1 MQDRRI
7 EDCMAAPAREDGM
20 SESQFGREDARGNWV
35 PDRPIS
41 YGPAFAWPP
50 KPKALVKWFF
60 GFPGYL
66 LPWNIPYALLAIF
79 IWVYLT
85 PPLEHFQTLSLSWFA
100 VILVRNIVLAILVYG
115 AWHMWLYVWRKQDTE
130 YKYNRK
136 WPDENAERFTFNNQT
151 KDNMFWTL
159 ASGVPIWTC
168 YEVLLL
174 WAYANGHA
182 TLVNPSENP
191 LSFMALF
198 FLVPFV
204 HEVGFY
210 FAHRFLHWPPLYRIA
225 HQLHHRNTNPGP
237 WSGLSM
243 HPIEHVIYFSS
254 ILIFFLV
261 PAHPIHMINLASRL
275 GVAPAQGHTGF
286 DRLVIG
292 EDASMDASYYAHYLH
307 HKYFEVNY
315 ADGMVPL
322 DKWFGSFHDGTPEA
336 HEAMK
341 ARRRRS
347 GV

>member
-1 MQDRRI
+1 
-7 EDCMAAPAREDGM
+7 M

-50 KPKALVKWFF
+50 QPKALVKWFF

-85 PPLEHFQTLSLSWFA
+85 PPLEHFQTMSLSWFA
-100 VILVRNIVLAILVYG
+100 VILARNIVLAILVYG
-115 AWHMWLYVWRKQDTE
+115 AWHMWLYVWRKQDTK

-182 TLVNPSENP
+182 TMVNPSENP
-191 LSFMALF
+191 L
-198 FLVPFV
+198 
-204 HEVGFY
+204 
-210 FAHRFLHWPPLYRIA
+210 
-225 HQLHHRNTNPGP
+225 
-237 WSGLSM
+237 
-243 HPIEHVIYFSS
+243 
-254 ILIFFLV
+254 
-261 PAHPIHMINLASRL
+261 
-275 GVAPAQGHTGF
+275 
-286 DRLVIG
+286 
-292 EDASMDASYYAHYLH
+292 
-307 HKYFEVNY
+307 
-315 ADGMVPL
+315 
-322 DKWFGSFHDGTPEA
+322 
-336 HEAMK
+336 
-341 ARRRRS
+341 
-347 GV
+347 

>member
-1 MQDRRI
+1 
-7 EDCMAAPAREDGM
+7 MAAPSREDSM

-50 KPKALVKWFF
+50 QPKALVKWFF

-100 VILVRNIVLAILVYG
+100 VILARNIVLAILVYG

-182 TLVNPSENP
+182 TMVNPSENP

-210 FAHRFLHWPPLYRIA
+210 FAHRFLHRPPLYRIA

-243 HPIEHVIYFSS
+243 HPLAHVIYFSS
-254 ILIFFLV
+254 VLIFFFV

-286 DRLVIG
+286 DRLVVG

-322 DKWFGSFHDGTPEA
+322 DKGFGSFHDGTPEA

-341 ARRRRS
+341 ARRRRR

>member
-1 MQDRRI
+1 
-7 EDCMAAPAREDGM
+7 M

-50 KPKALVKWFF
+50 QPKALVKWFF

-100 VILVRNIVLAILVYG
+100 VILARNIVLAILVYG
-115 AWHMWLYVWRKQDTE
+115 AWHLWLYVWRKQDTE

-182 TLVNPSENP
+182 TMVNPSENP
-191 LSFMALF
+191 LGFIALF
-198 FLVPFV
+198 FLVPLV

-210 FAHRFLHWPPLYRIA
+210 FAHRSLHWPPLYRIA

-254 ILIFFLV
+254 VLIFFIV

-286 DRLVIG
+286 DRLVVG
-292 EDASMDASYYAHYLH
+292 ENASMDASYYAHYLH

-341 ARRRRS
+341 ARRRRR

>member
-1 MQDRRI
+1 
-7 EDCMAAPAREDGM
+7 M
-20 SESQFGREDARGNWV
+20 SEGRYGTEDSRGNWV
-35 PDRPIS
+35 PDKPIS

-50 KPKALVKWFF
+50 QPKALVKWFF

-66 LPWNIPYALLAIF
+66 LPWNVPYALLAIF

-85 PPLEHFQTLSLSWFA
+85 PDLAHFQTMSLSWFA
-100 VILVRNIVLAILVYG
+100 VLLARNLALAVLVYG
-115 AWHMWLYVWRKQDTE
+115 AWHMWLYVWRKQDTSF
-130 YKYNRK
+130 KYNRK
-136 WPDENAERFTFNNQT
+136 WPDDSAERFTFNNQT
-151 KDNMFWTL
+151 YDNMFWTL

-168 YEVLLL
+168 YEMLLL

-182 TLVNPSENP
+182 TMISPTENP
-191 LSFMALF
+191 LGFVALF
-198 FLVPFV
+198 FVVPFV

-210 FAHRFLHWPPLYRIA
+210 FAHRLLHWPPLYRIA

-254 ILIFFLV
+254 ILVFFLI

-286 DRLVIG
+286 DRVVVDG
-292 EDASMDASYYAHYLH
+292 ETSMDTSYYAHYLH

-336 HEAMK
+336 HDAMK
-341 ARRRRS
+341 RRRRRR

>member
-1 MQDRRI
+1 M
-7 EDCMAAPAREDGM
+7 G
-20 SESQFGREDARGNWV
+20 ESQFGREDARGNWV

-50 KPKALVKWFF
+50 QPKALVKWFF

-85 PPLEHFQTLSLSWFA
+85 PPLEHFQTMSLSWFA
-100 VILVRNIVLAILVYG
+100 VILARNIVLAIVVYG

-182 TLVNPSENP
+182 TMVNPSENP
-191 LSFMALF
+191 LGFIALF

-254 ILIFFLV
+254 VLIFF
-261 PAHPIHMINLASRL
+261 
-275 GVAPAQGHTGF
+275 
-286 DRLVIG
+286 
-292 EDASMDASYYAHYLH
+292 
-307 HKYFEVNY
+307 
-315 ADGMVPL
+315 
-322 DKWFGSFHDGTPEA
+322 
-336 HEAMK
+336 
-341 ARRRRS
+341 
-347 GV
+347 